1 LLKGLLA
8 AGITLGFAAV
18 FPEQLAFAFFAGV
31 LGLVVGVY
39 PGIAMASPEV
49 DSSLLQWVVAVGIL
63 GLGLLGLWHS
73 ALLLSGAFL
82 LHGLLSFLK
91 GFTALGDG
99 VPEGYPAFSLSFDIV
114 LAAFVAYMWA
124 TSIQG

>member
-8 AGITLGFAAV
+8 AGITLGVAAV
-18 FPEQLAFAFFAGV
+18 FPEHLAFAFFGGV
-31 LGLVVGVY
+31 LGLIVGVY
-39 PGIAMASPEV
+39 PGIAMANPEV
-49 DSSLLQWVVAVGIL
+49 GSPVLQWVIAVGIL

-73 ALLLSGAFL
+73 ALLLSAAFL
-82 LHGLLSFLK
+82 LHGLWSFLK

-99 VPEGYPAFSLSFDIV
+99 VPEGYPAFSLSFDLV

-124 TSIQG
+124 TSVQS